1 MSGAGALV
9 RDALFWAMA
18 AGAVAA
24 AWRVFRTDSMV
35 RAAYWLMA
43 SFVAV
48 GVILVLLGA
57 EFLGLVL
64 LLMMAG
70 EMTIMAVFMVMFMMN
85 PAGLNPMTM
94 VHQHRASIVGGVVA
108 FLGLAA
114 VGVLGEFPAAP
125 PPDRA
130 QATAQLGEELLGDSM
145 LVFETAGVTLLATMI
160 GAIAIASRK
169 GRFGVADQGSAEP
182 EVAGGAQPG
191 EVAAAAAA
199 AATAATAAG
208 VPGSSAPETAED
220 EHAGHSMSGPDVAA
234 AGARSD
240 PRRTS
245 DPAGAAAGPER
256 SAGDASDAGDRG
268 TDGPP
273 ERGAR

>member
-1 MSGAGALV
+1 MKDIV
-9 RDALFWAMA
+9 FWFMA
-18 AGAVAA
+18 AAAVVT

-94 VHQHRASIVGGVVA
+94 VHQHRTSIAAGVVA
-108 FLGLAA
+108 FLGLAV
-114 VGVLGEFPAAP
+114 VGVVGEFRPAP
-125 PPDRA
+125 PPDPTA
-130 QATAQLGEELLGDSM
+130 ATAQLGGELLGESM

-160 GAIAIASRK
+160 GALAIASRK
-169 GRFGVADQGSAEP
+169 GRFGSADDGSAEP
-182 EVAGGAQPG
+182 DVAGPPG
-191 EVAAAAAA
+191 E
-199 AATAATAAG
+199 G
-208 VPGSSAPETAED
+208 
-220 EHAGHSMSGPDVAA
+220 
-234 AGARSD
+234 
-240 PRRTS
+240 RTS
-245 DPAGAAAGPER
+245 
-256 SAGDASDAGDRG
+256 
-268 TDGPP
+268 
-273 ERGAR
+273 

>member
-1 MSGAGALV
+1 MI
-9 RDALFWAMA
+9 RDVLFWVMGA
-18 AGAVAA
+18 AAVLT
-24 AWRVFRTDSMV
+24 AWRVFRADSMV

-94 VHQHRASIVGGVVA
+94 VHQHRAAIIAGVVSFA
-108 FLGLAA
+108 GLAA
-114 VGVLGEFPAAP
+114 VGVLGDFPSAPATQPAA
-125 PPDRA
+125 
-130 QATAQLGEELLGDSM
+130 ATAQLGEELLGDSM

-169 GRFGVADQGSAEP
+169 GRYGDADDGSAEP
-182 EVAGGAQPG
+182 TTALVGAAPT
-191 EVAAAAAA
+191 AAASRAS
-199 AATAATAAG
+199 TL
-208 VPGSSAPETAED
+208 PAED
-220 EHAGHSMSGPDVAA
+220 EHAGHGPVHSGPV
-234 AGARSD
+234 D
-240 PRRTS
+240 PSTPQWS
-245 DPAGAAAGPER
+245 
-256 SAGDASDAGDRG
+256 
-268 TDGPP
+268 
-273 ERGAR
+273 